1 MIRTCPKC
9 GDYYLDELLAF
20 CPADGT
26 PLVVVAPHGES
37 WREGSRVIEAKERRL
52 REERRR
58 LKWRR
63 VLLRAMTLLL
73 VTMVVIVLTVNG
85 LIYLN
90 PQPEEVAEE
99 TPSED
104 KPTLG
109 PAPAGSLV
117 PSTRGK
123 PARATSPRP
132 TPSPTP
138 GVVQVK
144 TTPAHDTGPEPT
156 PTPMPTPTPTPTPL
170 PACSEADKSR
180 ELRTIINRYG
190 EKWRRSIE
198 GERQKIIAE
207 NVRGGAERAEASLGP
222 LEYESAFLKGCGML
236 LVTARYAWQV
246 SSNPNGTLN
255 VVSVPK
261 RKRFT
266 CAKTLGIW
274 LCS

>member
-9 GDYYLDELLAF
+9 GDYYADELLAF

-26 PLVVVAPHGES
+26 PLVELAPHGER
-37 WREGSRVIEAKERRL
+37 WREASRIVEAKEKRL

-63 VLLRAMTLLL
+63 VLLRAMTILV
-73 VTMVVIVLTVNG
+73 VTMVVIVVAVNG
-85 LIYLN
+85 LIYLS
-90 PQPEEVAEE
+90 PQPEEVAEDK
-99 TPSED
+99 PSED

-109 PAPAGSLV
+109 PAPAGSLI

-132 TPSPTP
+132 VPSPTP
-138 GVVQVK
+138 RVVQIK
-144 TTPAHDTGPEPT
+144 PT
-156 PTPMPTPTPTPTPL
+156 PTPDTRQEPTPTPTPSPTPTPL
-170 PACSEADKSR
+170 PTCSDADRSR

-190 EKWRRSIE
+190 DKWRRSIE

-207 NVRGGAERAEASLGP
+207 SVRGGDERAEASLGP
-222 LEYESAFLKGCGML
+222 LEYESSFLQGCAAA

-246 SSNPNGTLN
+246 SSNLN
-255 VVSVPK
+255 ETVKVVSVPK
-261 RKRFT
+261 KKRFT
-266 CAKTLGIW
+266 CVKTLGIW